1 MNIIQH
7 VSHWNY
13 RELALYAS
21 AVLAADK
28 GIASDIEDFGAC
40 LLLVASDGKAIVFTP

>member
-7 VSHWNY
+7 VAHWNY
-13 RELALYAS
+13 RQLALYAS

-28 GIASDIEDFGAC
+28 GIASDIEDFGNC
-40 LLLVASDGKAIVFTP
+40 LLLVTVDGKAIVFTP